1 MYLCFCEPANLY
13 VAIHSDPDRHPDTVD
28 YEQEEDGVADVRE
41 KHTER
46 VAGLDRGHYHRQGVR
61 DEEEEQK
68 PHVGQRLCNQI
79 DPGGGPH
86 RLSAPYQ
93 DREDVPHD
101 SNNDENST
109 ED

>member
-86 RLSAPYQ
+86 RLPAPYQ
-93 DREDVPHD
+93 DREDVPDD